1 MSEKLHYNTNFKKKE
16 TLSNTSV
23 TIYIMPPSV
32 LFSYPQ
38 TGMNTSL
45 LIDPYLFSRSP
56 ALNFMCILCLMPYD
70 ML

>member
-23 TIYIMPPSV
+23 TIYSMPASV

-38 TGMNTSL
+38 IEMNMIMEL
-45 LIDPYLFSRSP
+45 LL
-56 ALNFMCILCLMPYD
+56 
-70 ML
+70 